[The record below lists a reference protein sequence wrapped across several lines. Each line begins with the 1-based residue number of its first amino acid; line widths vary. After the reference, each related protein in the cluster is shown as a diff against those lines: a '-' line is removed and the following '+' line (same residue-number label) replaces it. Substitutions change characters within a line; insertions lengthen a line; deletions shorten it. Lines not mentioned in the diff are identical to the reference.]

1 MCRVRPAVFACLVV
15 TLTMHA
21 YPVSAAAPAASLG
34 GILQSELQRN
44 FQVLSREPV
53 PAYFIAYTVHDVR
66 STAITASFGALL
78 RSDQSRSRFG
88 LVDVRA
94 GDYALDNTHPLR
106 AGSAATIAQYSRL
119 PLPLENAE
127 SLIRA
132 GLWRATDR
140 AFRQSVQAMAR
151 VQSGLASMVK
161 EASPAADFSR
171 EDPQQH
177 VAPVQIPAVDRAA
190 WERRLRRASVVFAA
204 DPQVFRSDVQLD
216 VESDLR
222 YYTNSEGSNITTM
235 AHQWRLSVRAVTK
248 SADGMELPLNVVHYG
263 RTEDAMPSETDLV
276 REAREVLAQLAQ
288 LRSAPVV
295 DPATVPA
302 ILSGRAAGVF
312 FHEIFGHRVEGHR
325 QRDINDAQTFAR
337 RVNEVVLPPFVSV
350 VFDPTRERLGNI
362 PLNGYYQFDD
372 EGVPARPVTVVD
384 KGILKTFLLGRAPLA
399 AFPRSNGHGR
409 AQPGRRPVSRQS
421 NLLVRSEQQV
431 TPARLLEMLRGE
443 IRKQGKPFGLYFE
456 SIEGGF
462 TQTGRTMPN
471 AFNVLPTV
479 VYRVYADGRPNE
491 LVRGVDLIGTPLA
504 AFARII
510 ATDNRVEVFNGICG
524 AESGNIPVSAAS
536 PALLIS
542 EVEVQKKSQSQE
554 SRPILPAPL
563 PGGGR

>member
-1 MCRVRPAVFACLVV
+1 MYRIRSALSAFAVAILLVPVFPAR
-15 TLTMHA
+15 
-21 YPVSAAAPAASLG
+21 AAAPAGSLG
-34 GILQSELQRN
+34 SILQAELQRN
-44 FQVLSREPV
+44 FQILSHEPV

-66 STAITASFGALL
+66 NTTISAAYGALL
-78 RSDQSRSRFG
+78 RSDQSRARFG
-88 LVDVRA
+88 MVDLRA

-106 AGSAATIAQYSRL
+106 AGATPTAAQYSRL
-119 PLPLENAE
+119 PLPLENSEA
-127 SLIRA
+127 LIRT
-132 GLWRATDR
+132 GFWRATDR
-140 AFRQSVQAMAR
+140 AFRQSVQSMAR

-161 EASPAADFSR
+161 EENPAPDFSR
-171 EDPQQH
+171 EEPRQYA
-177 VAPVQIPAVDRAA
+177 APVQVAAVDRAA
-190 WERRLRRASVVFAA
+190 WERRLRRASAVFAA
-204 DPQVFRSDVQLD
+204 DPQVLRSDVQLD

-222 YYTNSEGSNITTM
+222 YYTSSEGANIATV
-235 AHQWRLSVRAVTK
+235 AHLWRLSVRAVTK
-248 SADGMELPLNVVHYG
+248 AADGMELPLNVVHYG
-263 RTEDAMPSETDLV
+263 RTEDAMPSEADLV
-276 REAREVLAQLAQ
+276 REAREVQAQLAQ

-325 QRDINDAQTFAR
+325 QRDISDAQTFAK
-337 RVNEVVLPPFVSV
+337 RVDKAVLPPFVSV
-350 VFDPTRERLGNI
+350 VFDPTREKLGNI

-421 NLLVRSEQQV
+421 NLLVQSDQQV
-431 TPARLLEMLRGE
+431 TPAKLLDMLRDE

-462 TQTGRTMPN
+462 TQTGRTAPN

-504 AFARII
+504 AFGRIV

-524 AESGNIPVSAAS
+524 AESGNVPVSAAS
-536 PALLIS
+536 PALLVS

-554 SRPILPAPL
+554 SRPILAAPL
-563 PGGGR
+563 PGGSR